1 MKQLTI
7 RELQTA
13 NEARCKAPNGF
24 NHPLDGWSTMEW
36 FGAMFFEFGEGG
48 NDAKKL
54 RRHEQDV
61 RGNKPSDRDPQEL
74 KMRAGKEAADA
85 IIYGLLIMSHLGL
98 DAEAMIRGVFNAKS
112 AEIEYPVTI

>member
-48 NDAKKL
+48 NTAKKL
-54 RRHEQDV
+54 RRLEQGV
-61 RGNKPSDRDPQEL
+61 AGNKPDDRNAENL
-74 KMRAGKEAADA
+74 KLRAGREAADA
-85 IIYGLLIMSHLGL
+85 IIYGMLILSHLDI
-98 DAEAMIRGVFNAKS
+98 DAETIIRDVFNAKS